1 MNKVTITQE
10 QADAKVFPYES
21 LQPCES
27 AFVDMRIPKHEGKK
41 NYSIIGAGVAQS
53 SKQFVNCYEAHG
65 FNIGAVS
72 LPVGHINGLH
82 SHFTAEV
89 FMVQSGL
96 WEFFWGSRGENRVT
110 LGPMSITSVP
120 TWVFRGFRCL
130 EDGFVFTALGGDSTG
145 GVIHH
150 PQIVEESR
158 ENGVYLMENNTI
170 VDCVVG
176 EKLPSDLS
184 PMKILSD
191 GEVQSMRVYDEQ
203 QMAKRVVRMSQADFS
218 SHAFLDSCLE
228 GHRAYL
234 APAIGWGLTMDRES
248 VPPIQNPHTFTVE
261 WLRLPPHNSVSLHR
275 IAETQ
280 VVLVLEGELSIIYNA
295 KDELQRPS
303 VSVSSRG
310 CASLP
315 PGSWRELTNNGDSE
329 VVALVVC
336 GQDERK
342 VIEWDSEII
351 KAARHYGWA
360 VDPSNYLANANLLRY
375 VAV

>member
-1 MNKVTITQE
+1 MLVLKQDEV
-10 QADAKVFPYES
+10 DRRVFPYES
-21 LQPCES
+21 LRACEA

-96 WEFFWGSRGENRVT
+96 WEFFWGSRGENRIK
-110 LGPMSITSVP
+110 LGPMSIVSVP
-120 TWVFRGFRCL
+120 TWMFRGFKCL

-150 PQIVEESR
+150 PQIVERSQ

-170 VDCVVG
+170 VDRAVG
-176 EKLPSDLS
+176 EEFPSDLS

-191 GEVQSMRVYDEQ
+191 GEVQSMRVFDEQ
-203 QMAKRVVRMSQADFS
+203 KMAKRVVKMAQADFS

-228 GHRAYL
+228 GHQAYL
-234 APAIGWGLTMDRES
+234 APAIGWGLTMDKES
-248 VPPIQNPHTFTVE
+248 VPPIQNPHTFSIE

-275 IAETQ
+275 IEEMQ
-280 VVLVLEGELSIIYNA
+280 VLLVLEGELTITYNA
-295 KDELQRPS
+295 KDAPERPS
-303 VSVSSRG
+303 AAVSNRG

-315 PGSWRELTNNGDSE
+315 PCSWRELANNGDSE
-329 VVALVVC
+329 VVALLVC
-336 GQDERK
+336 GKDGRK
-342 VIEWDSEII
+342 IIEWDTEVVD
-351 KAARHYGWA
+351 AARHYGWA
-360 VDPSNYLANANLLRY
+360 VDPGNYLANANLLRY